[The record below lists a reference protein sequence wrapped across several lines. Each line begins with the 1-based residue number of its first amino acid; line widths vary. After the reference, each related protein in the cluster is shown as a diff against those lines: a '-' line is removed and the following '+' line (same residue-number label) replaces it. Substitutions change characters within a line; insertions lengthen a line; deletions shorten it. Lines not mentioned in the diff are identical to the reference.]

1 VKPAA
6 AGQRA
11 RAERAVPGDEVQ
23 SR

>member
-1 VKPAA
+1 VEPAA